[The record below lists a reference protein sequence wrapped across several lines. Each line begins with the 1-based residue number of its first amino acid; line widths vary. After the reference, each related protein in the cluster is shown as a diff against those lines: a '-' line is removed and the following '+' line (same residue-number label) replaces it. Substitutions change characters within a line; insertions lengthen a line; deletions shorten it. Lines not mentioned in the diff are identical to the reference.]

1 MPMSFSTDTT
11 QLVMK
16 MKSRKSKCI
25 AKYARM
31 ASDELHEEYMSLS
44 NQIDSYYFKDILSEA
59 IDKLDWVEA
68 LANKKWYDK
77 IWRK

>member
-1 MPMSFSTDTT
+1 
-11 QLVMK
+11 
-16 MKSRKSKCI
+16 MKSKKI

-31 ASDELHEEYMSLS
+31 GSDELHEEYMALEY
-44 NQIDSYYFKDILSEA
+44 NIDLWYVKDLLSEA